1 MIPTINNI
9 LSADIEIETQP
20 SLNYKMIFNK
30 NSIVGTVDELEAM
43 KQVIFKILSTERF
56 QYVIYSQEYG
66 IELQDLFGEPLS
78 FVCAELEDR
87 ITDALIQDDRI
98 ESVSDFDFSL
108 ERKNEVL
115 VTFMVHTIFGDVK
128 AERKVNF

>member
-1 MIPTINNI
+1 MIPTTNNI

-20 SLNYKMIFNK
+20 SLNYKMVFNK
-30 NSIVGTVDELEAM
+30 DSIVGTVDELEAM
-43 KQVIFKILSTERF
+43 KQVIFKILNTERF

-66 IELQDLFGEPLS
+66 IELQDLFGEPMS

-87 ITDALIQDDRI
+87 ITEALIQDDRI

-108 ERKNEVL
+108 ERKDEVL
-115 VTFMVHTIFGDVK
+115 VTFMVHTIFGDVE